1 MLHSETIANL
11 AAALCAAQ
19 GEMPAVPKDSTNP
32 HFKSKFASL
41 DGIIERTKPVLAKH
55 GLAIV
60 QGAAGE
66 AAPGTVGVEMMLLH
80 SSGEYLMSNVTMPL
94 AKNDPQGVGSAITYG
109 RRYLVAAMLS
119 LAADDDDDGNS
130 SSHKPAAVQA
140 AAKPGAPKLA
150 SLDDPNV
157 MPTGDFAGKPLGEVP
172 TKELQ
177 ALVAWCE
184 KKDSK
189 KFAARITALDL
200 ELSKRVKTDDQRVA
214 GMVEAVAEDHRQLDL
229 VSK

>member
-1 MLHSETIANL
+1 MHHSETIANL
-11 AAALCAAQ
+11 AAALVKAQ

-80 SSGEYLMSNVTMPL
+80 SSGEYLMSHVVMPL

-119 LAADDDDDGNS
+119 LAADEDDDGNA
-130 SSHKPAAVQA
+130 SSHKPEAVKA
-140 AAKPGAPKLA
+140 AATTGTKLKA
-150 SLDDPNV
+150 LDDPQV
-157 MPTGDFAGKPLGEVP
+157 MPTGDYQGKAIAEVP
-172 TKELQ
+172 TAELK
-177 ALVAWCE
+177 ALLKFCTDKNAT
-184 KKDSK
+184 
-189 KFAARITALDL
+189 KFAARIAALDAEVNRRGDAARSSGDL
-200 ELSKRVKTDDQRVA
+200 HPALAGVGAETDS
-214 GMVEAVAEDHRQLDL
+214 LPF
-229 VSK
+229 KI